1 MNVCIFS
8 TKAYQKFIPLAGY
21 KNKPNSNPNKPNL
34 KRAKMNVKSFI
45 TKDYRKKDDFI
56 VRINK
61 PNFSKNPKCTQ
72 TYILQRIMKMK
83 PPSGP
88 KKQTQ
93 NKANSKPALSV
104 VEWANPELAEALS
117 AAEGAV
123 EKFLNLWSAS
133 VTIIRKSVIRQV
145 KRARLDWLFLGTI
158 TKIILEHSPVGAVLY
173 LEVLASTWR

>member
-1 MNVCIFS
+1 MW
-8 TKAYQKFIPLAGY
+8 L
-21 KNKPNSNPNKPNL
+21 
-34 KRAKMNVKSFI
+34 RAM
-45 TKDYRKKDDFI
+45 KKQTQ
-56 VRINK
+56 NK

-93 NKANSKPALSV
+93 NKPNSKPALSV

-123 EKFLNLWSAS
+123 EKFLSLCPAS
-133 VTIIRKSVIRQV
+133 VTIIRKSVIRQF
-145 KRARLDWLFLGTI
+145 KRGRLGMFKFRLRLSMLVSMLALETRSSCVQLPVSI
-158 TKIILEHSPVGAVLY
+158 PASILTNKLLKLPQV
-173 LEVLASTWR
+173 